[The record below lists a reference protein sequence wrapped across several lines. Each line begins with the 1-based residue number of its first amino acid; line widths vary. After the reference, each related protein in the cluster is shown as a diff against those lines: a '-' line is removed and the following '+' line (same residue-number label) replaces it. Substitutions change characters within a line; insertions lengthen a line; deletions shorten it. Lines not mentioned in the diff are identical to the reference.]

1 MTRRQ
6 RREFNKDRHD
16 RDESREAFKFPL
28 DIDSDDT
35 NTKSV
40 TPLDSPPAYV
50 RRPQRETRYTASKPS
65 VKRPTRM
72 TISKARQVPS
82 AVYGLKKPERTE
94 RDEREIYLEKFKNY
108 NSVIVDKIVQ
118 ERVQREKKKDKQK
131 MKEQQRRAELAAL
144 KKKRDAQKAN
154 GEPAAHKQKPALR
167 EKQRDTLSVLGSKQN
182 KLREKQQSAAGKRIG
197 PNITQPGISMLG
209 SAQAADYKEPDAEL
223 WKKIDDAFINLNVEG
238 RVISYT
244 SNGVIGRYE
253 VKLNRAFRVS
263 NIPRLNE
270 ALKEELNLDE
280 LRIMSPL
287 IGTSNIGLEVP
298 LENVRPITFRTLF
311 ESSSLKLRK
320 SDYKFAI
327 GKTVDDKIFSYEL
340 SKAGHILIH
349 GNQPNY
355 DTNVTDNILLSLLM
369 NHNSSDLRIAIAS
382 EDDKYDDYLDVPHS
396 YGSRVSLTDPDAL
409 KIFLQ
414 ELNDR
419 SVAFRRAHVRNIQ
432 SYNSRV
438 KFESKKATLVI
449 IIDDLAALLENKN
462 PEAVRALI
470 QILKQ
475 GKPLGIHVIANYANA
490 DSGIRYE
497 LLQLLQT
504 KIAFYDANNN
514 AVSGTDELTQGND
527 ALAVIPTSNKP
538 NRISI
543 GAVNKLV
550 KQSVFDHI
558 KHNNR

>member
-1 MTRRQ
+1 MTRR
-6 RREFNKDRHD
+6 RREFNKERHD
-16 RDESREAFKFPL
+16 RDQTKEAFKFPL
-28 DIDSDDT
+28 DIDSDVTDT
-35 NTKSV
+35 ESI
-40 TPLDSPPAYV
+40 TPLDSPPAYI
-50 RRPQRETRYTASKPS
+50 RRPQRETKYSASKPS

-82 AVYGLKKPERTE
+82 AVYGSKKPEQRE

-118 ERVQREKKKDKQK
+118 ERMQREKKKDKQK
-131 MKEQQRRAELAAL
+131 AKEQQRRAELAAL
-144 KKKRDAQKAN
+144 KKKRDAQIAN
-154 GEPAAHKQKPALR
+154 GEPAAERQKPAYR
-167 EKQRDTLSVLGSKQN
+167 KKQHDTLSVLGSKQN
-182 KLREKQQSAAGKRIG
+182 KLREKQQAATGKRIG
-197 PNITQPGISMLG
+197 PNVTQPGINMLG
-209 SAQAADYKEPDAEL
+209 SAQEPDYKEPDAEL
-223 WKKIDDAFINLNVEG
+223 WKQIDDAFTKLNVEG

-253 VKLNRAFRVS
+253 VKLNHAFRVS
-263 NIPRLNE
+263 NIPRLNA

-298 LENVRPITFRTLF
+298 LENVRPITFHTLF

-320 SDYKFAI
+320 SDYKFVI

-355 DTNVTDNILLSLLM
+355 DTNVIDNILLSLLM
-369 NHNSSDLRIAIAS
+369 NHNSSDLKIAIAA
-382 EDDKYDDYLDVPHS
+382 EDDKYDGYLDVPHS
-396 YGSRVSLTDPDAL
+396 FGSRISPDDPEAL
-409 KIFLQ
+409 KLFLH

-419 SVAFRRAHVRNIQ
+419 SVSFRRAHVRNIQ

-462 PEAVRALI
+462 PDAVRALI

-475 GKPLGIHVIANYANA
+475 GKPLGIHVIANYMNT
-490 DSGIRYE
+490 DSKIRYE

-504 KIAFYDANNN
+504 KIAFYDADNN
-514 AVSGTDELTQGND
+514 AVGGTDELTQGND

-543 GAVNKLV
+543 GAVNRTV

-558 KHNNR
+558 KYNNR

>member
-1 MTRRQ
+1 MTRRPK
-6 RREFNKDRHD
+6 REFNKERHD
-16 RDESREAFKFPL
+16 KDVSKEAFKFPL
-28 DIDSDDT
+28 NIDSSDDAGT
-35 NTKSV
+35 ESTA
-40 TPLDSPPAYV
+40 PLNSPSEYV
-50 RRPQRETRYTASKPS
+50 RRPERQTKYSASKPS

-82 AVYGLKKPERTE
+82 SVYGLKKTERTE

-108 NSVIVDKIVQ
+108 NSVIVDKIVR
-118 ERVQREKKKDKQK
+118 ERTEREKRKDKQK
-131 MKEQQRRAELAAL
+131 MKEQQQRAELAVL
-144 KKKRDAQKAN
+144 KKKRDAEKAN
-154 GEPAAHKQKPALR
+154 GEVVRQKAPSR
-167 EKQRDTLSVLGSKQN
+167 EKQRDTLSVLGTKQD
-182 KLREKQQSAAGKRIG
+182 KLRMKQQASTGKRIG
-197 PNITQPGISMLG
+197 PNATQPGISMLG
-209 SAQAADYKEPDAEL
+209 NTQALDYKEPDKALSE
-223 WKKIDDAFINLNVEG
+223 KIDAAFIKLNVEG

-263 NIPRLNE
+263 NIPRLNA
-270 ALKEELNLDE
+270 ALKEELNLSE

-298 LENVRPITFRTLF
+298 LANVRPITFRTLF
-311 ESSSLKLRK
+311 EASSLKLRK
-320 SDYKFAI
+320 SDYKFVV

-340 SKAGHILIH
+340 SKAGHILIY

-369 NHNSSDLRIAIAS
+369 NHNPNDLKVAIAAD
-382 EDDKYDDYLDVPHS
+382 DDKYDDYLDIPHS
-396 YGSRVSLTDPDAL
+396 FGSRVSPRDPEAL
-409 KIFLQ
+409 KMFMH
-414 ELNDR
+414 ELNER
-419 SVAFRRAHVRNIQ
+419 SVQFRRAHVRNIQ

-438 KFESKKATLVI
+438 KFESRKATLVI
-449 IIDDLAALLENKN
+449 IIDDLSALLQNKN
-462 PEAVRALI
+462 PEAVRSLI

-475 GKPLGIHVIANYANA
+475 GKPLGMHVIANYANT

-504 KIAFYDANNN
+504 KIAFYDADNN
-514 AVSGTDELTQGND
+514 AVDGTDELTQGND

-543 GAVNKLV
+543 GTLNKTV

-558 KHNNR
+558 KYNNR

>member
-1 MTRRQ
+1 MTRRKK
-6 RREFNKDRHD
+6 REFNKERHEQD
-16 RDESREAFKFPL
+16 MNKEAFKFPL
-28 DIDSDDT
+28 DIDGTDSSDDGAIQPL
-35 NTKSV
+35 NT
-40 TPLDSPPAYV
+40 PPAYV
-50 RRPQRETRYTASKPS
+50 RRPQRETKYKTHKPS

-82 AVYGLKKPERTE
+82 AVYGLNKPKRSD

-108 NSVIVDKIVQ
+108 NSVIVDKIVE
-118 ERVQREKKKDKQK
+118 ERMQREKRKDKQK
-131 MKEQQRRAELAAL
+131 QKEQQKRAELAAL

-154 GEPAAHKQKPALR
+154 GEIVKAKAEPKNKQH
-167 EKQRDTLSVLGSKQN
+167 DTLSVLGSKQN
-182 KLREKQQSAAGKRIG
+182 KLREKQQAATGKRIG
-197 PNITQPGISMLG
+197 PNVTQPGVSILG
-209 SAQAADYKEPDAEL
+209 TAQAADYKAPDNNLA
-223 WKKIDDAFINLNVEG
+223 KQIDDAFDKLNVEG
-238 RVISYT
+238 RVTGYT

-263 NIPRLNE
+263 NIPRLNT
-270 ALKEELNLDE
+270 ALKAELGLDE

-298 LENVRPITFRTLF
+298 LAEVRPITFRTLF
-311 ESSSLKLRK
+311 EASSLKLRK
-320 SDYKFAI
+320 PDYKFAV

-340 SKAGHILIH
+340 SKAGHILIY

-355 DTNVTDNILLSLLM
+355 DTNVIDNIMLSLLM
-369 NHNSSDLRIAIAS
+369 NHSAHELKVAVAAA
-382 EDDKYDDYLDVPHS
+382 DDTYDDYLDVPHS
-396 YGSRVSLTDPDAL
+396 FGRRMAPDDPETM
-409 KIFLQ
+409 KIFLT
-414 ELNDR
+414 ELNER
-419 SVAFRRAHVRNIQ
+419 SVQFRRAHVRNIQ

-449 IIDDLAALLENKN
+449 IIDDLAAIIENKN
-462 PEAVRALI
+462 PEPLRGLV

-475 GKPLGIHVIANYANA
+475 GKPLGIHVIANNMNT
-490 DSGIRYE
+490 DQNIRYE

-504 KIAFYDANNN
+504 KIAFYDAENK

-538 NRISI
+538 NRISV
-543 GAVNKLV
+543 GTVNKNV
-550 KQSVFDHI
+550 RQSVFDHI

>member
-1 MTRRQ
+1 MTRRK
-6 RREFNKDRHD
+6 RREFNKERHEQD
-16 RDESREAFKFPL
+16 VSKEAFKFPL
-28 DIDSDDT
+28 DIDSTDSSGENYT
-35 NTKSV
+35 V

-50 RRPQRETRYTASKPS
+50 RRPERETKYKTEKPS

-72 TISKARQVPS
+72 TISKARKVPS
-82 AVYGLKKPERTE
+82 AVYGLNKPERSE

-108 NSVIVDKIVQ
+108 NSVIVDKIV
-118 ERVQREKKKDKQK
+118 EDRMKREKRKDKQK
-131 MKEQQRRAELAAL
+131 LKEQQRRTELAAL

-154 GEPAAHKQKPALR
+154 GEVTRAKPAPKK
-167 EKQRDTLSVLGSKQN
+167 KQHDTLSVLGNKQD
-182 KLREKQQSAAGKRIG
+182 KLREKQQAATGKRIG
-197 PNITQPGISMLG
+197 PNATQPGVSILG
-209 SAQAADYKEPDAEL
+209 TAQAADYKEPDAVL
-223 WKKIDDAFINLNVEG
+223 SKKIDEAFIKLNVEG
-238 RVISYT
+238 RVTSYT
-244 SNGVIGRYE
+244 SNGIIGRYE

-263 NIPRLNE
+263 NIPRLNA
-270 ALKEELNLDE
+270 ALKEELGIDD

-298 LENVRPITFRTLF
+298 VLNPRPITFRTLF
-311 ESSSLKLRK
+311 EESSLKLRK
-320 SDYKFAI
+320 SDYKFAV

-340 SKAGHILIH
+340 SKAGHILVY

-355 DTNVTDNILLSLLM
+355 GTNVIDNICLSLLM
-369 NHNSSDLRIAIAS
+369 NHNAHDFKIAVAA
-382 EDDKYDDYLDVPHS
+382 EDDEYDDYLDVPHS
-396 YGSRVSLTDPDAL
+396 YSGRLSPADPETMR
-409 KIFLQ
+409 IFLK

-419 SVAFRRAHVRNIQ
+419 SVQFRRAHVRNIQ

-449 IIDDLAALLENKN
+449 IIDDLAAIIKNKN
-462 PEAVRALI
+462 PEPVRALI

-475 GKPLGIHVIANYANA
+475 GKPLGIHVIANYA
-490 DSGIRYE
+490 DTTESIRYE

-504 KIAFYDANNN
+504 KIAFYDAENN

-538 NRISI
+538 NRISA
-543 GAVNKLV
+543 GTVSKNV
-550 KQSVFDHI
+550 RQSVFDHI

>member
-1 MTRRQ
+1 MTRRKK
-6 RREFNKDRHD
+6 REFNKERHEQD
-16 RDESREAFKFPL
+16 MNKEAFKFPL
-28 DIDSDDT
+28 DIDGTDSSDDGAIQ
-35 NTKSV
+35 
-40 TPLDSPPAYV
+40 PLDTPPAYV
-50 RRPQRETRYTASKPS
+50 RRPQRETKYKTHKPS

-82 AVYGLKKPERTE
+82 AVYGLNKPKRSD

-108 NSVIVDKIVQ
+108 NSVIVDKIVE
-118 ERVQREKKKDKQK
+118 ERMQREKRKDKQK
-131 MKEQQRRAELAAL
+131 QKEQQKRAELAAL

-154 GEPAAHKQKPALR
+154 GEIVKAKAEPKNKQH
-167 EKQRDTLSVLGSKQN
+167 DTLIVLGSKQN
-182 KLREKQQSAAGKRIG
+182 KLREKQQAATGKRIG
-197 PNITQPGISMLG
+197 PNVTQPGVSILG
-209 SAQAADYKEPDAEL
+209 TAQAADYKAPDNNLA
-223 WKKIDDAFINLNVEG
+223 KQIDDAFDKLNVEG
-238 RVISYT
+238 RVTGYT

-263 NIPRLNE
+263 NIPRLNT
-270 ALKEELNLDE
+270 ALKAELGLDE

-298 LENVRPITFRTLF
+298 LAEVRPITFRTLF
-311 ESSSLKLRK
+311 EASSLKLRK
-320 SDYKFAI
+320 PDYKFAV

-340 SKAGHILIH
+340 SKAGHILIY

-355 DTNVTDNILLSLLM
+355 DTNVIDNIMLSLLM
-369 NHNSSDLRIAIAS
+369 NHSAHELKVAVAAA
-382 EDDKYDDYLDVPHS
+382 DDTYDDYLDVPHS
-396 YGSRVSLTDPDAL
+396 FGRRMAPDDPETM
-409 KIFLQ
+409 KIFLT
-414 ELNDR
+414 ELNER
-419 SVAFRRAHVRNIQ
+419 SVQFRRAHVRNIQ

-449 IIDDLAALLENKN
+449 IIDDLAAIIENKN
-462 PEAVRALI
+462 PEPLRGLV

-475 GKPLGIHVIANYANA
+475 GKPLGIHVIANNMNT
-490 DSGIRYE
+490 DQNIRYE

-504 KIAFYDANNN
+504 KIAFYDAENK

-538 NRISI
+538 NRISV
-543 GAVNKLV
+543 GTVNKNV
-550 KQSVFDHI
+550 RQTVFDHI

>member
-1 MTRRQ
+1 MTRRKK
-6 RREFNKDRHD
+6 REFNKERHEQD
-16 RDESREAFKFPL
+16 MNKEAFKFPL
-28 DIDSDDT
+28 DIDGTDSSDDGAIQ
-35 NTKSV
+35 
-40 TPLDSPPAYV
+40 PLDTPPAYV
-50 RRPQRETRYTASKPS
+50 RRPQRESKYKTHKPS

-82 AVYGLKKPERTE
+82 AVYGLNKPKRSD

-108 NSVIVDKIVQ
+108 NSVIVDKIVE
-118 ERVQREKKKDKQK
+118 ERMQREKRKDKQK
-131 MKEQQRRAELAAL
+131 QKEQQKRAELAAL

-154 GEPAAHKQKPALR
+154 GEIVKAKAEPKNKQH
-167 EKQRDTLSVLGSKQN
+167 DTLSVLGSKQN
-182 KLREKQQSAAGKRIG
+182 KLREKQQAATGKRIG
-197 PNITQPGISMLG
+197 PNVTQPGVSILG
-209 SAQAADYKEPDAEL
+209 TAQAADYKAPDNNLA
-223 WKKIDDAFINLNVEG
+223 KQIDDAFDKLNVEG
-238 RVISYT
+238 RVTGYT

-263 NIPRLNE
+263 NIPRLNT
-270 ALKEELNLDE
+270 ALKAELGLDE

-298 LENVRPITFRTLF
+298 LAEVRPITFRTLF
-311 ESSSLKLRK
+311 EASSLKLRK
-320 SDYKFAI
+320 PDYKFAV

-340 SKAGHILIH
+340 SKAGHILIY

-355 DTNVTDNILLSLLM
+355 DTNVIDNIMLSLLM
-369 NHNSSDLRIAIAS
+369 NHSAHELKVAVAAA
-382 EDDKYDDYLDVPHS
+382 DDTYDDYLDVPHS
-396 YGSRVSLTDPDAL
+396 FGRRMAPDDPETM
-409 KIFLQ
+409 KIFLT
-414 ELNDR
+414 ELNER
-419 SVAFRRAHVRNIQ
+419 SVQFRRAHVRNIQ

-449 IIDDLAALLENKN
+449 IIDDLAAIIENKN
-462 PEAVRALI
+462 PEPLRGLV

-475 GKPLGIHVIANYANA
+475 GKPLGIHVIANNMNT
-490 DSGIRYE
+490 DQNIRYE

-504 KIAFYDANNN
+504 KIAFYDAENK

-538 NRISI
+538 NRISV
-543 GAVNKLV
+543 GTVNKNV
-550 KQSVFDHI
+550 RQSVFDHI

>member
-1 MTRRQ
+1 MTKRQ
-6 RREFNKDRHD
+6 KREFNKDRHD
-16 RDESREAFKFPL
+16 KDVSKETFKFPL
-28 DIDSDDT
+28 DIDSSDDVE
-35 NTKSV
+35 TKSI
-40 TPLDSPPAYV
+40 TPLDPMPDYV
-50 RRPQRETRYTASKPS
+50 RRPQREEKYSQSKPS

-82 AVYGLKKPERTE
+82 AVYGSKKPERTK

-108 NSVIVDKIVQ
+108 NSVIVDKIVR
-118 ERVQREKKKDKQK
+118 ERNDREKRKDKQK
-131 MKEQQRRAELAAL
+131 MKEQQQRAELAAL

-154 GEPAAHKQKPALR
+154 GETVKQKLSSR
-167 EKQRDTLSVLGSKQN
+167 GKQHDTLSVLGTKQE
-182 KLREKQQSAAGKRIG
+182 KLREKQQVSTGKRIG
-197 PNITQPGISMLG
+197 PNATQPGLSILG
-209 SAQAADYKEPDAEL
+209 NGQASDYNEPDKAL
-223 WKKIDDAFINLNVEG
+223 WEKIDAAFIKLNVEG

-244 SNGVIGRYE
+244 SNGIIGRYE

-270 ALKEELNLDE
+270 ALKEELNLAD

-298 LENVRPITFRTLF
+298 LENIRPITFRTLF
-311 ESSSLKLRK
+311 EASSLKLRK
-320 SDYKFAI
+320 NDFKFVI

-340 SKAGHILIH
+340 SKAGHILIY

-355 DTNVTDNILLSLLM
+355 DTNVIDNILLSLLM
-369 NHNSSDLRIAIAS
+369 NHSSNDLKVAIAAD
-382 EDDKYDDYLDVPHS
+382 DDKYDDYLDVPHS
-396 YGSRVSLTDPDAL
+396 FGDRVSPGNPDAL
-409 KIFLQ
+409 KMFMH
-414 ELNDR
+414 ELNER
-419 SVAFRRAHVRNIQ
+419 SVQFRRAHVRNVQ

-438 KFESKKATLVI
+438 KFESRKATLVI
-449 IIDDLAALLENKN
+449 IIDDLSALLQNKN
-462 PEAVRALI
+462 PEAVRSLI

-475 GKPLGIHVIANYANA
+475 GKPLGIHVIANYADT

-504 KIAFYDANNN
+504 KIAFYDADGNT
-514 AVSGTDELTQGND
+514 VGGTDELTQGND
-527 ALAVIPTSNKP
+527 VLAVIPTSNKP

-543 GAVNKLV
+543 GMVNKTV

>member
-1 MTRRQ
+1 MTRRKK
-6 RREFNKDRHD
+6 REFNKERHEQD
-16 RDESREAFKFPL
+16 MNKEAFKFPL
-28 DIDSDDT
+28 DIDGTDSSDDGAIQ
-35 NTKSV
+35 
-40 TPLDSPPAYV
+40 PLDTPPAYV
-50 RRPQRETRYTASKPS
+50 RRPQRETKYKTHKPS

-82 AVYGLKKPERTE
+82 AVYGLNKPKRSD

-108 NSVIVDKIVQ
+108 NSVIVDKIVE
-118 ERVQREKKKDKQK
+118 ERMQREKRKDKQK
-131 MKEQQRRAELAAL
+131 QKEQQKRAELAAL

-154 GEPAAHKQKPALR
+154 GEIVKAKAEPKNKQH
-167 EKQRDTLSVLGSKQN
+167 DTLSVLGSKQN
-182 KLREKQQSAAGKRIG
+182 KLREKQQAATGKRIG
-197 PNITQPGISMLG
+197 PNVTQPGVSILG
-209 SAQAADYKEPDAEL
+209 TAQAADYKAPDNNLA
-223 WKKIDDAFINLNVEG
+223 KQIDDAFDKLNVEG
-238 RVISYT
+238 RVTGYT

-263 NIPRLNE
+263 NIPRLNT
-270 ALKEELNLDE
+270 ALKAELGLDE

-298 LENVRPITFRTLF
+298 LAEVRPITFRTLF
-311 ESSSLKLRK
+311 EASSLKLRK
-320 SDYKFAI
+320 PDYKFAV

-340 SKAGHILIH
+340 SKAGHILIY

-355 DTNVTDNILLSLLM
+355 DTHAIDNIMLSLLM
-369 NHNSSDLRIAIAS
+369 NHSAHELKVAVAAA
-382 EDDKYDDYLDVPHS
+382 DDTYDDYLDVPHS
-396 YGSRVSLTDPDAL
+396 FGRRMAPDDPETM
-409 KIFLQ
+409 KIFLT
-414 ELNDR
+414 ELNER
-419 SVAFRRAHVRNIQ
+419 SVQFRRAHVRNIQ

-449 IIDDLAALLENKN
+449 IIDDLAAIIENKN
-462 PEAVRALI
+462 PEPLRGLV

-475 GKPLGIHVIANYANA
+475 GKPLGIHVIANNMNT
-490 DSGIRYE
+490 DQNIRYE

-504 KIAFYDANNN
+504 KIAFYDAENK

-538 NRISI
+538 NRISV
-543 GAVNKLV
+543 GTVNKNV
-550 KQSVFDHI
+550 RQSVFDHI

>member
-1 MTRRQ
+1 MTRRPK
-6 RREFNKDRHD
+6 REFNKERHD
-16 RDESREAFKFPL
+16 KDVSKEAFKFPL
-28 DIDSDDT
+28 NIDSSDDAGT
-35 NTKSV
+35 ESTA
-40 TPLDSPPAYV
+40 PLNSPSEYV
-50 RRPQRETRYTASKPS
+50 RRPERQTKYSASKPS

-82 AVYGLKKPERTE
+82 SVYGLKKTERTE

-108 NSVIVDKIVQ
+108 NSVIVDKIVR
-118 ERVQREKKKDKQK
+118 ERTEREKRKDKQK
-131 MKEQQRRAELAAL
+131 MKEQQQRAELAAL
-144 KKKRDAQKAN
+144 KKKRDAEKAN
-154 GEPAAHKQKPALR
+154 GEVVRQKAPPR
-167 EKQRDTLSVLGSKQN
+167 EKQRDTLSVLGTKQD
-182 KLREKQQSAAGKRIG
+182 KLRMKQQASTGKRIG
-197 PNITQPGISMLG
+197 PNATQPGISMLG
-209 SAQAADYKEPDAEL
+209 NTQALDYKEPDKALSE
-223 WKKIDDAFINLNVEG
+223 KIDAAFIKLNVEG

-263 NIPRLNE
+263 NIPRLNA
-270 ALKEELNLDE
+270 ALKEELNLSE

-298 LENVRPITFRTLF
+298 LANVRPITFRTLF
-311 ESSSLKLRK
+311 EASSLKLRK
-320 SDYKFAI
+320 SDYKFVV

-340 SKAGHILIH
+340 SKAGHILIY

-369 NHNSSDLRIAIAS
+369 NHNPNDLKVAIAAD
-382 EDDKYDDYLDVPHS
+382 DDKYDDYLDIPHS
-396 YGSRVSLTDPDAL
+396 FGSRVSPRDPEAL
-409 KIFLQ
+409 KMFMH
-414 ELNDR
+414 ELNER
-419 SVAFRRAHVRNIQ
+419 SVQFRRAHVRNIQ

-438 KFESKKATLVI
+438 KFESRKATLVI
-449 IIDDLAALLENKN
+449 IIDDLSALLQNKN
-462 PEAVRALI
+462 PEAVRSLI

-475 GKPLGIHVIANYANA
+475 GKPLGMHVIANYANT

-504 KIAFYDANNN
+504 KIAFYDADNN
-514 AVSGTDELTQGND
+514 AVDGTDELTQGND

-543 GAVNKLV
+543 GTLNKTV

-558 KHNNR
+558 KYNNR

>member
-6 RREFNKDRHD
+6 KREFNKERHD
-16 RDESREAFKFPL
+16 KDVSKESFKFPL
-28 DIDSDDT
+28 DIDNSEDAGPE
-35 NTKSV
+35 SI
-40 TPLDSPPAYV
+40 TPLDPMPDYV
-50 RRPQRETRYTASKPS
+50 RRPQRETKYSAPKPS

-82 AVYGLKKPERTE
+82 AVYGSKKPKRTGQ
-94 RDEREIYLEKFKNY
+94 DEREIYLEKFKNY
-108 NSVIVDKIVQ
+108 NSVIVDKIVS
-118 ERVQREKKKDKQK
+118 ERNEREKRKDKQK
-131 MKEQQRRAELAAL
+131 MKEQQQRAELAAL

-154 GEPAAHKQKPALR
+154 GETVKQKSPSR
-167 EKQRDTLSVLGSKQN
+167 EKQRDTLSVLGTKQE
-182 KLREKQQSAAGKRIG
+182 KLREKQQASTGKRIG
-197 PNITQPGISMLG
+197 PNATQPGINMLG
-209 SAQAADYKEPDAEL
+209 NAQAANYKEPDKAL
-223 WKKIDDAFINLNVEG
+223 WEKIDTAFIKLNVEG

-244 SNGVIGRYE
+244 SNGIIGRYE

-270 ALKEELNLDE
+270 ALKEQLDLAE

-311 ESSSLKLRK
+311 ETSSLKLRK
-320 SDYKFAI
+320 SDYKFVI

-340 SKAGHILIH
+340 SKAGHILIC

-355 DTNVTDNILLSLLM
+355 DTSVIDNILLSLLM
-369 NHNSSDLRIAIAS
+369 NHSSNDLKVALAAD
-382 EDDKYDDYLDVPHS
+382 DDKYDDYLDVPHS
-396 YGSRVSLTDPDAL
+396 FGDRVSPGDPDAL
-409 KIFLQ
+409 KMFMH
-414 ELNDR
+414 ELNER
-419 SVAFRRAHVRNIQ
+419 SVQFRRAHVRNVQ

-438 KFESKKATLVI
+438 KFESRKATLVI
-449 IIDDLAALLENKN
+449 VIDDLTALLQNKN
-462 PEAVRALI
+462 PEAVRSLI

-475 GKPLGIHVIANYANA
+475 GKPLGIHVIANYMNT

-504 KIAFYDANNN
+504 KIAFYDADNNT
-514 AVSGTDELTQGND
+514 VGGTDELTEGND

-543 GAVNKLV
+543 GTVNKTV

>member
-1 MTRRQ
+1 MTRRKK
-6 RREFNKDRHD
+6 REFNKERHEQD
-16 RDESREAFKFPL
+16 MNKEAFKFPL
-28 DIDSDDT
+28 DIDGTDSSDDGAIQ
-35 NTKSV
+35 
-40 TPLDSPPAYV
+40 PLDTPPAYV
-50 RRPQRETRYTASKPS
+50 RRPQRESKYKTHKPS

-82 AVYGLKKPERTE
+82 AVYGLNKPKRSD

-108 NSVIVDKIVQ
+108 NSVIVDKIVE
-118 ERVQREKKKDKQK
+118 ERMQREKRKDKQK
-131 MKEQQRRAELAAL
+131 QKEQQKRAELAAL

-154 GEPAAHKQKPALR
+154 GEIVKAKAEPKNKQH
-167 EKQRDTLSVLGSKQN
+167 DTLSVLGSKQN
-182 KLREKQQSAAGKRIG
+182 KLREKQQAATGKRIG
-197 PNITQPGISMLG
+197 PNVTQPGVSILG
-209 SAQAADYKEPDAEL
+209 TAQAADYKAPDNNLA
-223 WKKIDDAFINLNVEG
+223 KQIDDAFDKLNVEG
-238 RVISYT
+238 RVTGYT

-263 NIPRLNE
+263 NIPRLNT
-270 ALKEELNLDE
+270 ALKAELGLDE

-298 LENVRPITFRTLF
+298 LAEVRPITFRTLF
-311 ESSSLKLRK
+311 EASSLKLRK
-320 SDYKFAI
+320 PDYKFAV

-340 SKAGHILIH
+340 SKAGHILIY

-355 DTNVTDNILLSLLM
+355 DTNVIDNIMLSLLM
-369 NHNSSDLRIAIAS
+369 NHSAHELKVAVAAA
-382 EDDKYDDYLDVPHS
+382 DDTYDDYLDVPHS
-396 YGSRVSLTDPDAL
+396 FGRRMAPDDPETM
-409 KIFLQ
+409 KIFLT
-414 ELNDR
+414 ELNER
-419 SVAFRRAHVRNIQ
+419 SVQFRRAHVRNIQ

-449 IIDDLAALLENKN
+449 IIDDLAAIIENKN
-462 PEAVRALI
+462 SEPLRGLV

-475 GKPLGIHVIANYANA
+475 GKPLGIHVIANNMNT
-490 DSGIRYE
+490 DQNIRYE

-504 KIAFYDANNN
+504 KIAFYDAENK

-538 NRISI
+538 NRISV
-543 GAVNKLV
+543 GTVNKNV
-550 KQSVFDHI
+550 RQSVFDHI

>member
-1 MTRRQ
+1 MTRRKK
-6 RREFNKDRHD
+6 REFNKERHEQD
-16 RDESREAFKFPL
+16 MNKEAFKFPL
-28 DIDSDDT
+28 DIDGTDSSDDGAIQ
-35 NTKSV
+35 
-40 TPLDSPPAYV
+40 PLDTPPAYV
-50 RRPQRETRYTASKPS
+50 RRPQRETKYKTHKPS

-82 AVYGLKKPERTE
+82 AVYGLNKPKRSD

-108 NSVIVDKIVQ
+108 NSVIVDKIVE
-118 ERVQREKKKDKQK
+118 ERMQREKRKDKQK
-131 MKEQQRRAELAAL
+131 QKEQQKRAELAAL

-154 GEPAAHKQKPALR
+154 GEIVKAKAEPKNKQH
-167 EKQRDTLSVLGSKQN
+167 DTLSVLGSKQN
-182 KLREKQQSAAGKRIG
+182 KLREKQQAATGKRIG
-197 PNITQPGISMLG
+197 PNVTQPGVSILG
-209 SAQAADYKEPDAEL
+209 TAQAADYKAPDNNLA
-223 WKKIDDAFINLNVEG
+223 KQIDDAFDKLNVEG
-238 RVISYT
+238 RVTGYT

-263 NIPRLNE
+263 NIPRLNT
-270 ALKEELNLDE
+270 ALKAELGLDE

-298 LENVRPITFRTLF
+298 LAEVRPITFRTLF
-311 ESSSLKLRK
+311 EASSLKLRK
-320 SDYKFAI
+320 PDYKFAV

-340 SKAGHILIH
+340 SKAGHILIY

-355 DTNVTDNILLSLLM
+355 DTNVIDNIMLSLLM
-369 NHNSSDLRIAIAS
+369 NHSAHELKVAVAAA
-382 EDDKYDDYLDVPHS
+382 DDTYDDYLDVPHS
-396 YGSRVSLTDPDAL
+396 FGRKMAPDDPETM
-409 KIFLQ
+409 KIFLT
-414 ELNDR
+414 ELNER
-419 SVAFRRAHVRNIQ
+419 SVQFRRAHVRNIQ

-449 IIDDLAALLENKN
+449 IIDDLAAIIENKN
-462 PEAVRALI
+462 PEPLRGLV

-475 GKPLGIHVIANYANA
+475 GKPLGIHVIANNMNT
-490 DSGIRYE
+490 DQNIRYE

-504 KIAFYDANNN
+504 KIAFYDAENK

-538 NRISI
+538 NRISV
-543 GAVNKLV
+543 GTVNKNV
-550 KQSVFDHI
+550 RQSVFDHI

>member
-6 RREFNKDRHD
+6 NRKFNKERHD
-16 RDESREAFKFPL
+16 KDVSKEAFKFPL
-28 DIDSDDT
+28 DIDISDDAD
-35 NTKSV
+35 TKS
-40 TPLDSPPAYV
+40 SPPLYSEPEYV
-50 RRPQRETRYTASKPS
+50 RRPERKTKYSASKPS

-82 AVYGLKKPERTE
+82 SIHGLKKPERTE

-108 NSVIVDKIVQ
+108 NSVIVDKIVR
-118 ERVQREKKKDKQK
+118 ERTERERRKDKQK
-131 MKEQQRRAELAAL
+131 MKEQQQRAELAAL
-144 KKKRDAQKAN
+144 KKKRDAEKAN
-154 GEPAAHKQKPALR
+154 GEVVRQKSPAR
-167 EKQRDTLSVLGSKQN
+167 EKKNDTLSVLGTKQE
-182 KLREKQQSAAGKRIG
+182 KLREKQQASTGKRIG
-197 PNITQPGISMLG
+197 PNATQPGISMLG
-209 SAQAADYKEPDAEL
+209 NAQAADYKKPDKALSE
-223 WKKIDDAFINLNVEG
+223 KIDAAFTKLNVEG

-263 NIPRLNE
+263 NIPRLNA
-270 ALKEELNLDE
+270 ALKEELNLGE

-311 ESSSLKLRK
+311 EASSLKLRK
-320 SDYKFAI
+320 SDYKFVI

-340 SKAGHILIH
+340 SKAGHVLIY

-355 DTNVTDNILLSLLM
+355 DTNVIDNILLSLLM
-369 NHNSSDLRIAIAS
+369 NHNPNDLKVAIAA
-382 EDDKYDDYLDVPHS
+382 DNDNYDDYLDIPHS
-396 YGSRVSLTDPDAL
+396 FSSRVSPGDLEAL
-409 KIFLQ
+409 KIFMH
-414 ELNDR
+414 ELNER
-419 SVAFRRAHVRNIQ
+419 SVQFRRAHVRNIQ

-438 KFESKKATLVI
+438 KFESRKATLVI
-449 IIDDLAALLENKN
+449 IIDDLSALLQNKN
-462 PEAVRALI
+462 PEAVRSLI

-475 GKPLGIHVIANYANA
+475 GKPLGMHVIANYATT

-504 KIAFYDANNN
+504 KIAFYDADNNT
-514 AVSGTDELTQGND
+514 VGGTDELTQGND

-543 GAVNKLV
+543 GAVNKIV

>member
-1 MTRRQ
+1 MTRRKK
-6 RREFNKDRHD
+6 REFNKERHEQD
-16 RDESREAFKFPL
+16 MNKEAFKFPL
-28 DIDSDDT
+28 DIDGTDSSDDGAIQ
-35 NTKSV
+35 
-40 TPLDSPPAYV
+40 PLDTPPAYV
-50 RRPQRETRYTASKPS
+50 RRPQRETKYKTHKPS

-82 AVYGLKKPERTE
+82 AVYGLNKPKRSD

-108 NSVIVDKIVQ
+108 NSVIVDKIVE
-118 ERVQREKKKDKQK
+118 ERMQREKRKDKQK
-131 MKEQQRRAELAAL
+131 QKEQQKRAELAAL

-154 GEPAAHKQKPALR
+154 GEIVKAKAEPKNKQH
-167 EKQRDTLSVLGSKQN
+167 DTLSVLGSKQN
-182 KLREKQQSAAGKRIG
+182 KLREKQQAATGKRIG
-197 PNITQPGISMLG
+197 PNVTQPGVSILG
-209 SAQAADYKEPDAEL
+209 TAQAADYKAPDNNLA
-223 WKKIDDAFINLNVEG
+223 KQIDDAFDKLNVEG
-238 RVISYT
+238 RVTGYT

-263 NIPRLNE
+263 NIPRLNT
-270 ALKEELNLDE
+270 ALKAELGLDE

-298 LENVRPITFRTLF
+298 LAEVRPITFRTLF
-311 ESSSLKLRK
+311 EASSLKLRK
-320 SDYKFAI
+320 PDYKFAV

-340 SKAGHILIH
+340 SKAGHILIY

-355 DTNVTDNILLSLLM
+355 DTNVIDNIMLSLLM
-369 NHNSSDLRIAIAS
+369 NHSAHELKVAVAAA
-382 EDDKYDDYLDVPHS
+382 DDTYDDYLDVPHS
-396 YGSRVSLTDPDAL
+396 FGRRMAPDDPETM
-409 KIFLQ
+409 KIFLT
-414 ELNDR
+414 ELNER
-419 SVAFRRAHVRNIQ
+419 SVQFRRAHVRNIQ

-449 IIDDLAALLENKN
+449 IIDDLAAIIENKN
-462 PEAVRALI
+462 SEPLRGLV

-475 GKPLGIHVIANYANA
+475 GKPLGIHVIANNMNT
-490 DSGIRYE
+490 DQNIRYE

-504 KIAFYDANNN
+504 KIAFYDAENK

-538 NRISI
+538 NRISV
-543 GAVNKLV
+543 GTVNKNV
-550 KQSVFDHI
+550 RQSVFDHI

>member
-1 MTRRQ
+1 MTRRKK
-6 RREFNKDRHD
+6 REFNKERHEQD
-16 RDESREAFKFPL
+16 MNKEAFKFPL
-28 DIDSDDT
+28 DIDGTDSSDDGAIQ
-35 NTKSV
+35 
-40 TPLDSPPAYV
+40 PLDTPPAYV
-50 RRPQRETRYTASKPS
+50 RRPQRETKYKTHKPS

-82 AVYGLKKPERTE
+82 AVYGLNKPKRSD

-108 NSVIVDKIVQ
+108 NSVIVDKIVE
-118 ERVQREKKKDKQK
+118 ERMQREKRKDKQK
-131 MKEQQRRAELAAL
+131 QKEQQKRAELAAL

-154 GEPAAHKQKPALR
+154 GEIVKAKAEPKNKQH
-167 EKQRDTLSVLGSKQN
+167 DTLSVLGSKQN
-182 KLREKQQSAAGKRIG
+182 KLREKQQAATGKRIG
-197 PNITQPGISMLG
+197 PNVTQPGVSILG
-209 SAQAADYKEPDAEL
+209 TAQAADYKAPDNNLA
-223 WKKIDDAFINLNVEG
+223 KQIDDAFDKLNVEG
-238 RVISYT
+238 RVTGYT

-263 NIPRLNE
+263 NIPRLNT
-270 ALKEELNLDE
+270 ALKAELGLDE

-298 LENVRPITFRTLF
+298 LAEVRPITFRTLF
-311 ESSSLKLRK
+311 EASSLKLRK
-320 SDYKFAI
+320 PDYKFAV

-340 SKAGHILIH
+340 SKAGHILIY

-355 DTNVTDNILLSLLM
+355 DTHAIDNIMLSLLM
-369 NHNSSDLRIAIAS
+369 NHSAHELKVAVTAA
-382 EDDKYDDYLDVPHS
+382 DDTYDDYLDVPHS
-396 YGSRVSLTDPDAL
+396 FGRRMAPDDPETM
-409 KIFLQ
+409 KIFLT
-414 ELNDR
+414 ELNER
-419 SVAFRRAHVRNIQ
+419 SVQFRRAHVRNIQ

-449 IIDDLAALLENKN
+449 IIDDLAAIIENKN
-462 PEAVRALI
+462 PEPLRGLV

-475 GKPLGIHVIANYANA
+475 GKPLGIHVIANNMNT
-490 DSGIRYE
+490 DQNIRYE

-504 KIAFYDANNN
+504 KIAFYDAENK

-538 NRISI
+538 NRISV
-543 GAVNKLV
+543 GTVNKNV
-550 KQSVFDHI
+550 RQSVFDHI

>member
-6 RREFNKDRHD
+6 KREFNKERHD
-16 RDESREAFKFPL
+16 KDVSKESFKFPL
-28 DIDSDDT
+28 DIDNSEDAGPE
-35 NTKSV
+35 SI
-40 TPLDSPPAYV
+40 TPLDPMPDYV
-50 RRPQRETRYTASKPS
+50 RRPQRETKYSAPKPS

-82 AVYGLKKPERTE
+82 AVYGSKKPKRTGQ
-94 RDEREIYLEKFKNY
+94 DEREIYLEKFKNY
-108 NSVIVDKIVQ
+108 NSVIVDKIVS
-118 ERVQREKKKDKQK
+118 ERNEREKRKDKQK
-131 MKEQQRRAELAAL
+131 MKEQQQRAELAAL

-154 GEPAAHKQKPALR
+154 GETVKQKSPSR
-167 EKQRDTLSVLGSKQN
+167 EKQRDTLSVLGTKQE
-182 KLREKQQSAAGKRIG
+182 KLREKQQASTGKRIG
-197 PNITQPGISMLG
+197 PNATQPGINMLG
-209 SAQAADYKEPDAEL
+209 NAQAANYKEPDKAL
-223 WKKIDDAFINLNVEG
+223 WEKIDTAFIKLNVEG

-244 SNGVIGRYE
+244 SNGIIGRYE

-270 ALKEELNLDE
+270 ALKEQLDLAE

-311 ESSSLKLRK
+311 ETSSLKLRK
-320 SDYKFAI
+320 SDYKFVI

-340 SKAGHILIH
+340 SKAGHILIC

-355 DTNVTDNILLSLLM
+355 DTSVIDNILLSLLM
-369 NHNSSDLRIAIAS
+369 NHSSNDLKVALAAD
-382 EDDKYDDYLDVPHS
+382 DDKYDDYLDVPHS
-396 YGSRVSLTDPDAL
+396 FGDRVSPGDPDAL
-409 KIFLQ
+409 KMFMH
-414 ELNDR
+414 ELNER
-419 SVAFRRAHVRNIQ
+419 SVQFRRAHVRNVQ

-438 KFESKKATLVI
+438 KFESRKATLVI
-449 IIDDLAALLENKN
+449 VIDDLTALLQNKN
-462 PEAVRALI
+462 PEAVRSLI

-475 GKPLGIHVIANYANA
+475 GKPLGIHVIANYVNT

-504 KIAFYDANNN
+504 KIAFYDADNNT
-514 AVSGTDELTQGND
+514 VGGTDELTEGND

-543 GAVNKLV
+543 GTVNKTV

>member
-1 MTRRQ
+1 MTRRKK
-6 RREFNKDRHD
+6 REFNKERHEQD
-16 RDESREAFKFPL
+16 MNKEAFKFPL
-28 DIDSDDT
+28 DIDGTDSSDDGAIQ
-35 NTKSV
+35 
-40 TPLDSPPAYV
+40 PLDTPPAFV
-50 RRPQRETRYTASKPS
+50 RRPQRESKYKTHKPS

-82 AVYGLKKPERTE
+82 AVYGLNKPKRSD

-108 NSVIVDKIVQ
+108 NSVIVDKIVE
-118 ERVQREKKKDKQK
+118 ERMQREKRKDKQK
-131 MKEQQRRAELAAL
+131 QKEQQKRAELAAL

-154 GEPAAHKQKPALR
+154 GEIVKAKAEPKNKQH
-167 EKQRDTLSVLGSKQN
+167 DTLSVLGSKQN
-182 KLREKQQSAAGKRIG
+182 KLREKQQAATGKRIG
-197 PNITQPGISMLG
+197 PNVTQPGVSILG
-209 SAQAADYKEPDAEL
+209 TAQAADYKAPDNNLA
-223 WKKIDDAFINLNVEG
+223 KQIDDAFDKLNVEG
-238 RVISYT
+238 RVTGYT

-263 NIPRLNE
+263 NIPRLNT
-270 ALKEELNLDE
+270 ALKAELGLDE

-298 LENVRPITFRTLF
+298 LAEVRPITFRTLF
-311 ESSSLKLRK
+311 EASSLKLRK
-320 SDYKFAI
+320 PDYKFAV

-340 SKAGHILIH
+340 SKAGHILIY

-355 DTNVTDNILLSLLM
+355 DTNVIDNIMLSLLM
-369 NHNSSDLRIAIAS
+369 NHSAHELKVAVAAA
-382 EDDKYDDYLDVPHS
+382 DDTYDDYLDVPHS
-396 YGSRVSLTDPDAL
+396 FGRRMAPDDPETM
-409 KIFLQ
+409 KIFLT
-414 ELNDR
+414 ELNER
-419 SVAFRRAHVRNIQ
+419 SVQFRRAHVRNIQ

-449 IIDDLAALLENKN
+449 IIDDLAAIIENKN
-462 PEAVRALI
+462 PEPLRGLV

-475 GKPLGIHVIANYANA
+475 GKPLGIHVIANNMNT
-490 DSGIRYE
+490 DQNIRYE

-504 KIAFYDANNN
+504 KIAFYDAENK

-538 NRISI
+538 NRISV
-543 GAVNKLV
+543 GTVNKNV
-550 KQSVFDHI
+550 RQSVFDHI

>member
-6 RREFNKDRHD
+6 KREFNKERHD
-16 RDESREAFKFPL
+16 KDVSKESFKFPL
-28 DIDSDDT
+28 DIDSSDDAGQE
-35 NTKSV
+35 SI
-40 TPLDSPPAYV
+40 TPLDPMPDYV
-50 RRPQRETRYTASKPS
+50 RRPQRETKYNAPKPS

-82 AVYGLKKPERTE
+82 AVYGSKKPERTE

-108 NSVIVDKIVQ
+108 NSVIVDKIVS
-118 ERVQREKKKDKQK
+118 ERNEREKRKDKQK
-131 MKEQQRRAELAAL
+131 MKEQHQRAELAAL

-154 GEPAAHKQKPALR
+154 GETVKQKSPSR
-167 EKQRDTLSVLGSKQN
+167 EKQRDTLSVLGTKQE
-182 KLREKQQSAAGKRIG
+182 KLREKQQVSTGKRIG
-197 PNITQPGISMLG
+197 PNATQPGINMLG
-209 SAQAADYKEPDAEL
+209 NAQAANYKEPDKAL
-223 WKKIDDAFINLNVEG
+223 WEKIDAAFIKLNVEG

-244 SNGVIGRYE
+244 SNGIIGRYE

-270 ALKEELNLDE
+270 ALKEELSLDE

-311 ESSSLKLRK
+311 EASSLKLRK
-320 SDYKFAI
+320 SDYKFVI

-340 SKAGHILIH
+340 SKAGHILIY

-355 DTNVTDNILLSLLM
+355 DTSVIDNILLSLLM
-369 NHNSSDLRIAIAS
+369 NHSSNDLKIAIAAD
-382 EDDKYDDYLDVPHS
+382 DDKYDDYLDVPHS
-396 YGSRVSLTDPDAL
+396 FGDRVSPGDPDAL
-409 KIFLQ
+409 KMFMH
-414 ELNDR
+414 ELNER
-419 SVAFRRAHVRNIQ
+419 SVQFRRAHVRNVQ

-438 KFESKKATLVI
+438 KFESRKATLVI
-449 IIDDLAALLENKN
+449 VIDDLTALLQNKN
-462 PEAVRALI
+462 PEAVRSLI

-475 GKPLGIHVIANYANA
+475 GKPLGIHVIANYVNT

-504 KIAFYDANNN
+504 KIAFYDADNNT
-514 AVSGTDELTQGND
+514 VGGTDELTEGND

-543 GAVNKLV
+543 GTVNKTV

>member
-1 MTRRQ
+1 MTRRKK
-6 RREFNKDRHD
+6 REFNKERHEQD
-16 RDESREAFKFPL
+16 MNKEAFKFPL
-28 DIDSDDT
+28 DIDGTDSSDDGAIQ
-35 NTKSV
+35 
-40 TPLDSPPAYV
+40 PLDTPPAYV
-50 RRPQRETRYTASKPS
+50 RRPQRESKYKTHKPS

-82 AVYGLKKPERTE
+82 AVYGLNKPKRSD

-108 NSVIVDKIVQ
+108 NSVIVDKIVE
-118 ERVQREKKKDKQK
+118 ERMQREKRKDKQK
-131 MKEQQRRAELAAL
+131 QKEQQKRAELAAL

-154 GEPAAHKQKPALR
+154 GEIVKAKAEPKNKQH
-167 EKQRDTLSVLGSKQN
+167 DTLSVLGSKQN
-182 KLREKQQSAAGKRIG
+182 KLREKQQAATGKRIG
-197 PNITQPGISMLG
+197 PNVTQPGVSILG
-209 SAQAADYKEPDAEL
+209 TAQAADYKAPDNNLA
-223 WKKIDDAFINLNVEG
+223 KQIDDAFDKLNVEG
-238 RVISYT
+238 RVTGYT

-263 NIPRLNE
+263 NIPRLNT
-270 ALKEELNLDE
+270 ALKAELGLDE

-298 LENVRPITFRTLF
+298 LAEVRPITFRTLF
-311 ESSSLKLRK
+311 EASSLKLRK
-320 SDYKFAI
+320 PDYKFAV

-340 SKAGHILIH
+340 SKAGHILIY

-355 DTNVTDNILLSLLM
+355 DTNVIDNIMLSLLM
-369 NHNSSDLRIAIAS
+369 NHSAHELKVAVAAA
-382 EDDKYDDYLDVPHS
+382 DDTYDDYLDVPHS
-396 YGSRVSLTDPDAL
+396 FGRRMAPDDPETM
-409 KIFLQ
+409 KIFLT
-414 ELNDR
+414 ELNER
-419 SVAFRRAHVRNIQ
+419 SVQFRRAHVRNIQ

-449 IIDDLAALLENKN
+449 IIDDLASIIENKN
-462 PEAVRALI
+462 PEPLRGLV

-475 GKPLGIHVIANYANA
+475 GKPLGIHVIANNMNT
-490 DSGIRYE
+490 DQNIRYE

-504 KIAFYDANNN
+504 KIAFYDAENK

-538 NRISI
+538 NRISV
-543 GAVNKLV
+543 GTVNKNV
-550 KQSVFDHI
+550 RQSVFDHI

>member
-1 MTRRQ
+1 MTRRKK
-6 RREFNKDRHD
+6 REFNKERHEQD
-16 RDESREAFKFPL
+16 MNKEAFKFPL
-28 DIDSDDT
+28 DIDGTDSSDDGAIQ
-35 NTKSV
+35 
-40 TPLDSPPAYV
+40 PLDTPPAYV
-50 RRPQRETRYTASKPS
+50 RRPQRETKYKTHKPS

-82 AVYGLKKPERTE
+82 AVYGLNKPKRSD

-108 NSVIVDKIVQ
+108 NSVIVDKIVE
-118 ERVQREKKKDKQK
+118 ERMQREKRKDKQK
-131 MKEQQRRAELAAL
+131 QKEQQKRAELAAL

-154 GEPAAHKQKPALR
+154 GEIVKAKAEPKNKQH
-167 EKQRDTLSVLGSKQN
+167 DTLSVLGSKQN
-182 KLREKQQSAAGKRIG
+182 KLREKQQAATGKRIG
-197 PNITQPGISMLG
+197 PNVTQPGVSILG
-209 SAQAADYKEPDAEL
+209 TAQTADYKAPDNNLA
-223 WKKIDDAFINLNVEG
+223 KQIDDAFDKLNVEG
-238 RVISYT
+238 RVTGYT

-263 NIPRLNE
+263 NIPRLNT
-270 ALKEELNLDE
+270 ALKAELGLDE

-298 LENVRPITFRTLF
+298 LAEVRPITFRTLF
-311 ESSSLKLRK
+311 EASSLKLRK
-320 SDYKFAI
+320 PDYKFAV

-340 SKAGHILIH
+340 SKAGHILIY

-355 DTNVTDNILLSLLM
+355 DTNVIDNIMLSLLM
-369 NHNSSDLRIAIAS
+369 NHSAHELKVAVAAA
-382 EDDKYDDYLDVPHS
+382 DDTYDDYLDVPHS
-396 YGSRVSLTDPDAL
+396 FGRRMAPDDPETM
-409 KIFLQ
+409 KIFLT
-414 ELNDR
+414 ELNER
-419 SVAFRRAHVRNIQ
+419 SVQFRRAHVRNIQ

-449 IIDDLAALLENKN
+449 IIDDLAAIIENKN
-462 PEAVRALI
+462 PEPLRGLV

-475 GKPLGIHVIANYANA
+475 GKPLGIHVIANNMNT
-490 DSGIRYE
+490 DQNIRYE

-504 KIAFYDANNN
+504 KIAFYDAENK

-538 NRISI
+538 NRISV
-543 GAVNKLV
+543 GTVNKNV
-550 KQSVFDHI
+550 RQSVFDHI

>member
-1 MTRRQ
+1 MTRRKK
-6 RREFNKDRHD
+6 REFNKERHEQD
-16 RDESREAFKFPL
+16 MNKEAFKFPL
-28 DIDSDDT
+28 DIDGTDSSDDGAIQ
-35 NTKSV
+35 
-40 TPLDSPPAYV
+40 PLDSPPAYV
-50 RRPQRETRYTASKPS
+50 RRPQRETKYKTHKPS

-82 AVYGLKKPERTE
+82 AVYGLNKPKRSD

-108 NSVIVDKIVQ
+108 NSVIVDKIVE
-118 ERVQREKKKDKQK
+118 ERMQREKRKDKQK
-131 MKEQQRRAELAAL
+131 QKEQQKRAELAAL

-154 GEPAAHKQKPALR
+154 GEIVKAKAEPKNKQH
-167 EKQRDTLSVLGSKQN
+167 DTLSVLGSKQN
-182 KLREKQQSAAGKRIG
+182 KLREKQQAATGKRIG
-197 PNITQPGISMLG
+197 PNVTQPGVSILG
-209 SAQAADYKEPDAEL
+209 TAQAADYKAPDNNLA
-223 WKKIDDAFINLNVEG
+223 KQIDDAFDKLNVEG
-238 RVISYT
+238 RVTGYT

-263 NIPRLNE
+263 NIPRLNT
-270 ALKEELNLDE
+270 ALKAELGLDE

-298 LENVRPITFRTLF
+298 LAEVRPITFRTLF
-311 ESSSLKLRK
+311 EASSLKLRK
-320 SDYKFAI
+320 PDYKFAV

-340 SKAGHILIH
+340 SKAGHILIY

-355 DTNVTDNILLSLLM
+355 DTNVIDNIMLSLLM
-369 NHNSSDLRIAIAS
+369 NHSAHELKVAVAAA
-382 EDDKYDDYLDVPHS
+382 DDTYDDYLDVPHS
-396 YGSRVSLTDPDAL
+396 FGRRMAPDDPETM
-409 KIFLQ
+409 KIFLT
-414 ELNDR
+414 ELNER
-419 SVAFRRAHVRNIQ
+419 SVQFRRAHVRNIQ

-449 IIDDLAALLENKN
+449 IIDDLAAIIENKN
-462 PEAVRALI
+462 PEPLRGLV

-475 GKPLGIHVIANYANA
+475 GKPLGIHVIANNMNT
-490 DSGIRYE
+490 DQNIRYE

-504 KIAFYDANNN
+504 KIAFYDAENK

-538 NRISI
+538 NRISV
-543 GAVNKLV
+543 GTVNKNV
-550 KQSVFDHI
+550 RQSVFDHI

>member
-1 MTRRQ
+1 MTRRKK
-6 RREFNKDRHD
+6 REFNKERHEQD
-16 RDESREAFKFPL
+16 MNKEAFKFPL
-28 DIDSDDT
+28 DIDGTDSSDDGAIQ
-35 NTKSV
+35 
-40 TPLDSPPAYV
+40 PLDTPPAYV
-50 RRPQRETRYTASKPS
+50 RRPQRETKYKTHKPS

-82 AVYGLKKPERTE
+82 AVYGLNKPKRSD

-108 NSVIVDKIVQ
+108 NSVIVDKIVE
-118 ERVQREKKKDKQK
+118 ERMQREKRKDKQK
-131 MKEQQRRAELAAL
+131 QKEQQKRAELAAL

-154 GEPAAHKQKPALR
+154 GEIVKAKAEPKNKQH
-167 EKQRDTLSVLGSKQN
+167 DTLSVLGSKQN
-182 KLREKQQSAAGKRIG
+182 KLREKQQAATGKRIG
-197 PNITQPGISMLG
+197 PNVTQPGVSILG
-209 SAQAADYKEPDAEL
+209 TAQAADYKAPDNNLA
-223 WKKIDDAFINLNVEG
+223 KQIDDAFDKLNVEG
-238 RVISYT
+238 RVTGYT

-263 NIPRLNE
+263 NIPRLNT
-270 ALKEELNLDE
+270 ALKAELGLDE

-298 LENVRPITFRTLF
+298 LAEVRPITFRTLF
-311 ESSSLKLRK
+311 EASSLKLRK
-320 SDYKFAI
+320 PDYKFAV

-340 SKAGHILIH
+340 SKAGHILIY

-355 DTNVTDNILLSLLM
+355 DTNVIDNIMLSLLM
-369 NHNSSDLRIAIAS
+369 NHSAHELKVAVAAA
-382 EDDKYDDYLDVPHS
+382 DDTYDDYLDVPHS
-396 YGSRVSLTDPDAL
+396 FGRRMAPDDPETM
-409 KIFLQ
+409 KIFLT
-414 ELNDR
+414 ELNER
-419 SVAFRRAHVRNIQ
+419 SVQFRRAHVRNIQ

-449 IIDDLAALLENKN
+449 IIDDLAAIIENKN
-462 PEAVRALI
+462 PEPLRGLV

-475 GKPLGIHVIANYANA
+475 GKPLGIHVIANNMNT
-490 DSGIRYE
+490 DQNIRYE

-504 KIAFYDANNN
+504 KIVFYDAENK

-538 NRISI
+538 NRISV
-543 GAVNKLV
+543 GTVNKNV
-550 KQSVFDHI
+550 RQSVFDHI

>member
-6 RREFNKDRHD
+6 RREFNKERHD
-16 RDESREAFKFPL
+16 KDVSKEAFKFPL
-28 DIDSDDT
+28 DIDNSDDAGT
-35 NTKSV
+35 ESI
-40 TPLDSPPAYV
+40 TPLHSPPEYV
-50 RRPQRETRYTASKPS
+50 RRPQRETKYSASKPS
-65 VKRPTRM
+65 IKRPTRM

-82 AVYGLKKPERTE
+82 SVYGLKKPERTE

-108 NSVIVDKIVQ
+108 NSVIVDKIVR
-118 ERVQREKKKDKQK
+118 ERTERETRKDKQK
-131 MKEQQRRAELAAL
+131 MKEQQQRAELAAL
-144 KKKRDAQKAN
+144 KKKRDAQRAN
-154 GEPAAHKQKPALR
+154 GEAVRQKPPTR
-167 EKQRDTLSVLGSKQN
+167 EKQRDTLSVLGTKQN
-182 KLREKQQSAAGKRIG
+182 KLREKQQGSTGKRIG
-197 PNITQPGISMLG
+197 PNATQPGISMLG
-209 SAQAADYKEPDAEL
+209 NVQAADYKEPDKAL
-223 WKKIDDAFINLNVEG
+223 WEKIDAAFIKLNVEG

-263 NIPRLNE
+263 NIPRLNA
-270 ALKEELNLDE
+270 ALKEELSLGE

-311 ESSSLKLRK
+311 EASSLKLRK
-320 SDYKFAI
+320 SDYKFVI

-340 SKAGHILIH
+340 SKAGHVLIY

-355 DTNVTDNILLSLLM
+355 DTSVIDNILLSLLM
-369 NHNSSDLRIAIAS
+369 NHNANDLKVAIAAD
-382 EDDKYDDYLDVPHS
+382 DDKYDDYLDVPHS
-396 YGSRVSLTDPDAL
+396 FGSRVSPGNPEAL
-409 KIFLQ
+409 KMFMH
-414 ELNDR
+414 ELNER
-419 SVAFRRAHVRNIQ
+419 SVQFRRAHVRNIQ

-438 KFESKKATLVI
+438 KFESRKATLVI
-449 IIDDLAALLENKN
+449 IIDDLTALLQNKN
-462 PEAVRALI
+462 PEAVRSLI

-475 GKPLGIHVIANYANA
+475 GKPLGMHVIANYANT

-504 KIAFYDANNN
+504 KIAFYDADNNT
-514 AVSGTDELTQGND
+514 VSGTDELTQGND

-543 GAVNKLV
+543 GTVNKIV

>member
-1 MTRRQ
+1 MTRRKK
-6 RREFNKDRHD
+6 REFNKERHEQD
-16 RDESREAFKFPL
+16 MNKEAFKFPL
-28 DIDSDDT
+28 DIDGTDSSDDGAIQ
-35 NTKSV
+35 
-40 TPLDSPPAYV
+40 PLDTPPAYV
-50 RRPQRETRYTASKPS
+50 RRPQRETKYKTHKPS

-82 AVYGLKKPERTE
+82 AVYGLNKPKRSD

-108 NSVIVDKIVQ
+108 NSVIVDKIVE
-118 ERVQREKKKDKQK
+118 ERMQREKRKDKQK
-131 MKEQQRRAELAAL
+131 QKEQQKRAELAAL

-154 GEPAAHKQKPALR
+154 GEIVKAKAEPKNKQH
-167 EKQRDTLSVLGSKQN
+167 DTLSVLGSKQN
-182 KLREKQQSAAGKRIG
+182 KLREKQQAATGKRIG
-197 PNITQPGISMLG
+197 PNVTQPGVSILG
-209 SAQAADYKEPDAEL
+209 TAQAADYKAPDNNLA
-223 WKKIDDAFINLNVEG
+223 KQIDDAFDKLNVEG
-238 RVISYT
+238 RVTGYT

-263 NIPRLNE
+263 NIPRLNT
-270 ALKEELNLDE
+270 ALKAELGLDE

-298 LENVRPITFRTLF
+298 LAEVRPITFRTLF
-311 ESSSLKLRK
+311 EASSLKLRK
-320 SDYKFAI
+320 PDYKFAV

-340 SKAGHILIH
+340 SKAGHILIY

-355 DTNVTDNILLSLLM
+355 DTNVIDNIMLSLLM
-369 NHNSSDLRIAIAS
+369 NHSAHELKVAVAAA
-382 EDDKYDDYLDVPHS
+382 DDTYDDYLDVPHS
-396 YGSRVSLTDPDAL
+396 FGRRMAPDDPETM
-409 KIFLQ
+409 KIFLT
-414 ELNDR
+414 ELNER
-419 SVAFRRAHVRNIQ
+419 SVQFRRAHVRNIQ

-449 IIDDLAALLENKN
+449 IIDDLAAIIENKN
-462 PEAVRALI
+462 PEPLRGLV

-475 GKPLGIHVIANYANA
+475 GKPLGIHVIANNMNT
-490 DSGIRYE
+490 DQNIRYE

-504 KIAFYDANNN
+504 KIAFYDAENK

-538 NRISI
+538 NRISV
-543 GAVNKLV
+543 GTVNKNV
-550 KQSVFDHI
+550 RQSVFDHI

>member
-1 MTRRQ
+1 MTRRKK
-6 RREFNKDRHD
+6 REFNKERHEQD
-16 RDESREAFKFPL
+16 MNKEAFKFPL
-28 DIDSDDT
+28 DIDGTDSSDDGAIQ
-35 NTKSV
+35 
-40 TPLDSPPAYV
+40 PLDTPPAYV
-50 RRPQRETRYTASKPS
+50 RRPQRETKYKTHKPS

-82 AVYGLKKPERTE
+82 AVYGLNKPKRSD

-108 NSVIVDKIVQ
+108 NSVIVDKIVE
-118 ERVQREKKKDKQK
+118 ERMQREKRKDKQK
-131 MKEQQRRAELAAL
+131 QKEQQKRAELAAL

-154 GEPAAHKQKPALR
+154 GEIVKAKAEHKN
-167 EKQRDTLSVLGSKQN
+167 KQHDTLSVLGSKQN
-182 KLREKQQSAAGKRIG
+182 KLREKQQAATGKRIG
-197 PNITQPGISMLG
+197 PNVTQPGVSILG
-209 SAQAADYKEPDAEL
+209 TAQAADYKAPDNNLA
-223 WKKIDDAFINLNVEG
+223 KQIDDAFDKLNVEG
-238 RVISYT
+238 RVTGYT

-263 NIPRLNE
+263 NIPRLNT
-270 ALKEELNLDE
+270 ALKAELGLDE

-298 LENVRPITFRTLF
+298 LAEVRPITFRTLF
-311 ESSSLKLRK
+311 EASSLKLRK
-320 SDYKFAI
+320 PDYKFAV

-340 SKAGHILIH
+340 SKAGHILIY

-355 DTNVTDNILLSLLM
+355 DTNVIDNIMLSLLM
-369 NHNSSDLRIAIAS
+369 NHSAHELKVAVAAA
-382 EDDKYDDYLDVPHS
+382 DDTYDDYLDVPHS
-396 YGSRVSLTDPDAL
+396 FGRRMAPDDPETM
-409 KIFLQ
+409 KIFLT
-414 ELNDR
+414 ELNER
-419 SVAFRRAHVRNIQ
+419 SVQFRRAHVRNIQ

-449 IIDDLAALLENKN
+449 IIDDLAAIIENKN
-462 PEAVRALI
+462 PEPLRGLV

-475 GKPLGIHVIANYANA
+475 GKPLGIHVIANNMNT
-490 DSGIRYE
+490 DQNIRYE

-504 KIAFYDANNN
+504 KIAFYDAENK

-538 NRISI
+538 NRISV
-543 GAVNKLV
+543 GTVNKNV
-550 KQSVFDHI
+550 RQSVFDHI

>member
-1 MTRRQ
+1 MTRRKK
-6 RREFNKDRHD
+6 REFNKERHEQD
-16 RDESREAFKFPL
+16 MNKEAFKFPL
-28 DIDSDDT
+28 DIDGTDSSDDGAIQ
-35 NTKSV
+35 
-40 TPLDSPPAYV
+40 PLDTPPAYV
-50 RRPQRETRYTASKPS
+50 RRPQRETKYKTHKPS

-82 AVYGLKKPERTE
+82 AVYGLNKPKRSD

-108 NSVIVDKIVQ
+108 NSVIVDKIVE
-118 ERVQREKKKDKQK
+118 ERMQREKRKDKQK
-131 MKEQQRRAELAAL
+131 QKEQQKRAELAAL

-154 GEPAAHKQKPALR
+154 GEIVKAKAEPKNKQH
-167 EKQRDTLSVLGSKQN
+167 DTLSVLGSKQN
-182 KLREKQQSAAGKRIG
+182 KLREKQQAATGKRIG
-197 PNITQPGISMLG
+197 PNVTQPGVSILG
-209 SAQAADYKEPDAEL
+209 TAQAADYKAPDNNLA
-223 WKKIDDAFINLNVEG
+223 KQIDDAFDKLNVEG
-238 RVISYT
+238 RVTGYT

-263 NIPRLNE
+263 NIPRLNT
-270 ALKEELNLDE
+270 ALKAELGLDE

-298 LENVRPITFRTLF
+298 LAEVRPITFRTLF
-311 ESSSLKLRK
+311 EASSLKLRK
-320 SDYKFAI
+320 PDYKFAV

-340 SKAGHILIH
+340 SKAGHILIY

-355 DTNVTDNILLSLLM
+355 DTNVIDNIMLSLLM
-369 NHNSSDLRIAIAS
+369 NHSAHELKVAVAAA
-382 EDDKYDDYLDVPHS
+382 DDTYDDYLDVPHS
-396 YGSRVSLTDPDAL
+396 FGRRMAPDDPETM
-409 KIFLQ
+409 KIFLT
-414 ELNDR
+414 ELNER
-419 SVAFRRAHVRNIQ
+419 SVQFRRAHVRNIQ

-449 IIDDLAALLENKN
+449 IIDDLAAIIENKN
-462 PEAVRALI
+462 PEPLRSLV

-475 GKPLGIHVIANYANA
+475 GKPLGIHVIANNMNT
-490 DSGIRYE
+490 DQNIRYE

-504 KIAFYDANNN
+504 KIAFYDAENK

-538 NRISI
+538 NRISV
-543 GAVNKLV
+543 GTVNKNV
-550 KQSVFDHI
+550 RQSVFDHI

>member
-6 RREFNKDRHD
+6 KREFNKERHD
-16 RDESREAFKFPL
+16 KDVSKEAFKFPL
-28 DIDSDDT
+28 NIDSSDDAGT
-35 NTKSV
+35 DSSA
-40 TPLDSPPAYV
+40 PLNSPSEYV
-50 RRPQRETRYTASKPS
+50 RRPERQTKYRASKPS

-82 AVYGLKKPERTE
+82 SVYGLKKTERTE

-108 NSVIVDKIVQ
+108 NSVIVDKIVR
-118 ERVQREKKKDKQK
+118 ERTEREKRKDKQK
-131 MKEQQRRAELAAL
+131 MKEQQQRAELAAL

-154 GEPAAHKQKPALR
+154 GEAVRQKSPRR
-167 EKQRDTLSVLGSKQN
+167 EKQRDTLSVLGTKQD
-182 KLREKQQSAAGKRIG
+182 KLREKQQTSTGKRIG
-197 PNITQPGISMLG
+197 PNATQPGISMLG
-209 SAQAADYKEPDAEL
+209 NAQAADYKEPDKTLSE
-223 WKKIDDAFINLNVEG
+223 KIDAAFVKLNVEG

-244 SNGVIGRYE
+244 SNGIIGRYE

-263 NIPRLNE
+263 NIPRLNA
-270 ALKEELNLDE
+270 ALKEELGLSE

-311 ESSSLKLRK
+311 EASSLKLRK
-320 SDYKFAI
+320 SDYKFVI

-340 SKAGHILIH
+340 SKAGHVLIY

-355 DTNVTDNILLSLLM
+355 DTNVIDNILLSLLM
-369 NHNSSDLRIAIAS
+369 NHNPNDLKVAIAAD
-382 EDDKYDDYLDVPHS
+382 DDKYDDYLDVPHS
-396 YGSRVSLTDPDAL
+396 FGSRVSPGDPEAL
-409 KIFLQ
+409 KMFMH
-414 ELNDR
+414 ELNER
-419 SVAFRRAHVRNIQ
+419 SVQFRRAHVRNIQ

-438 KFESKKATLVI
+438 KFESRKATLVI
-449 IIDDLAALLENKN
+449 IIDDLSALLQNKN
-462 PEAVRALI
+462 PEAVRSLI

-475 GKPLGIHVIANYANA
+475 GKPLGMHVIANYANT

-504 KIAFYDANNN
+504 KIAFYDADNNT
-514 AVSGTDELTQGND
+514 VGGTDELTQGND

-543 GAVNKLV
+543 GTVNKIV

>member
-6 RREFNKDRHD
+6 NRKFNKERHD
-16 RDESREAFKFPL
+16 KDVSKEAFKFPL
-28 DIDSDDT
+28 DIDISDDAG
-35 NTKSV
+35 TKS
-40 TPLDSPPAYV
+40 SPPLYSEPEYV
-50 RRPQRETRYTASKPS
+50 RRPERQTKYRASKPS

-82 AVYGLKKPERTE
+82 SIHGLKKPERTE

-108 NSVIVDKIVQ
+108 NSVIVDKIVR
-118 ERVQREKKKDKQK
+118 ERTERERRKDKQK
-131 MKEQQRRAELAAL
+131 MKEQQQRAELAAL
-144 KKKRDAQKAN
+144 KKKRDAEKAN
-154 GEPAAHKQKPALR
+154 GEVVRQKSPAR
-167 EKQRDTLSVLGSKQN
+167 EKKNDTLSVLGTKQE
-182 KLREKQQSAAGKRIG
+182 KLREKQQASTGKRIG
-197 PNITQPGISMLG
+197 PNATQPGISMLG
-209 SAQAADYKEPDAEL
+209 NAQAADYKEPNKALSE
-223 WKKIDDAFINLNVEG
+223 KIDAAFTKLNVEG

-263 NIPRLNE
+263 NIPRLNA
-270 ALKEELNLDE
+270 ALKEELSLGE

-311 ESSSLKLRK
+311 EASSLKLRK
-320 SDYKFAI
+320 SDYKFVI

-340 SKAGHILIH
+340 SKAGHVLIY

-355 DTNVTDNILLSLLM
+355 DTNVIDNILLSLLM
-369 NHNSSDLRIAIAS
+369 NHNPNDLKVAIAA
-382 EDDKYDDYLDVPHS
+382 DNDNYDDYLDIPHS
-396 YGSRVSLTDPDAL
+396 FSSRVSPGDPEAL
-409 KIFLQ
+409 KIFMH
-414 ELNDR
+414 ELNER
-419 SVAFRRAHVRNIQ
+419 SVQFRRAHVRNIQ

-438 KFESKKATLVI
+438 KFESRKATLVI
-449 IIDDLAALLENKN
+449 IIDDLSALLQNKN
-462 PEAVRALI
+462 PEAVRSLI

-475 GKPLGIHVIANYANA
+475 GKPLGMHVIANYATT

-504 KIAFYDANNN
+504 KIAFYDADNNT
-514 AVSGTDELTQGND
+514 VGGTDELTQGND

-538 NRISI
+538 NRISM
-543 GAVNKLV
+543 GAVNKIV

>member
-6 RREFNKDRHD
+6 RREFNKERHD
-16 RDESREAFKFPL
+16 KDASKEAFKFPL
-28 DIDSDDT
+28 DIDSSDDAGT
-35 NTKSV
+35 ESI
-40 TPLDSPPAYV
+40 TPLHSPPEYV
-50 RRPQRETRYTASKPS
+50 RRPQRETKYSTSKPS

-82 AVYGLKKPERTE
+82 SVYGLKKPVRTE

-108 NSVIVDKIVQ
+108 NSVIVDKIVR
-118 ERVQREKKKDKQK
+118 ERTEREKRKDKQK
-131 MKEQQRRAELAAL
+131 MKEQQQRAELAAL
-144 KKKRDAQKAN
+144 KKKRDAQRAN
-154 GEPAAHKQKPALR
+154 GEAVRQKPPTR
-167 EKQRDTLSVLGSKQN
+167 EKQHDTLSVLGTKQD
-182 KLREKQQSAAGKRIG
+182 KLREKQQASTGKRIG
-197 PNITQPGISMLG
+197 PNATQPGISMLG
-209 SAQAADYKEPDAEL
+209 NAQTADYKEPDKAL
-223 WKKIDDAFINLNVEG
+223 WEKIDAAFIKLNVEG

-263 NIPRLNE
+263 NIPRLNA
-270 ALKEELNLDE
+270 ALKEELGLGD

-311 ESSSLKLRK
+311 EASSLKLRK
-320 SDYKFAI
+320 SDYKFVI

-340 SKAGHILIH
+340 SKAGHVLIY

-355 DTNVTDNILLSLLM
+355 DTNVIDNILLSLLM
-369 NHNSSDLRIAIAS
+369 NHNPNDLKVAIAAD
-382 EDDKYDDYLDVPHS
+382 DDKYDDYLDVPHS
-396 YGSRVSLTDPDAL
+396 FGSRVSPGDPEAL
-409 KIFLQ
+409 KMFMH
-414 ELNDR
+414 ELNER
-419 SVAFRRAHVRNIQ
+419 SVQFRRAHVRNIQ

-438 KFESKKATLVI
+438 KFESRKATLVI
-449 IIDDLAALLENKN
+449 IIDDLSALLQNKN
-462 PEAVRALI
+462 PEAVRSLI

-475 GKPLGIHVIANYANA
+475 GKPLGMHVIANYANT

-504 KIAFYDANNN
+504 KIAFYDADNNT
-514 AVSGTDELTQGND
+514 VGGTDELTQGND

-543 GAVNKLV
+543 GTVNKIV